1 MMQKLAS
8 SVSAGDVVLLLV
20 IALSQLPI
28 GAAGER
34 FALAGT
40 LSAGWLAMSGGRTQ
54 RDRGGQPG
62 RLGYGRFVATAAIS
76 RCTARA
82 Q

>member
-1 MMQKLAS
+1 MMQKLAP

-20 IALSQLPI
+20 IALSLLPI

-40 LSAGWLAMSGGRTQ
+40 LYAGWLAMSAGRSQ
-54 RDRGGQPG
+54 HDLGGQPG
-62 RLGYGRFVATAAIS
+62 RRVVPAPSRAA
-76 RCTARA
+76 RR
-82 Q
+82 